1 MKNHYRIIMKIAN
14 EYVITDNQKAQKI
27 DKWMDIY
34 LKTQNAEEI
43 SIFKRDKATYKLI
56 FKNCKRRVGF

>member
-1 MKNHYRIIMKIAN
+1 MKNYYRIIMKIAN

-34 LKTQNAEEI
+34 LKN
-43 SIFKRDKATYKLI
+43 SKCRRD
-56 FKNCKRRVGF
+56 FDF